1 MRFRG
6 NDGFRLFEKN
16 PAFRKRLPRKKTVKT
31 DRFEKGKTDR
41 KERAETRRREKLLLK
56 RETFS
61 RKEKERADGL
71 FRRPERKRN
80 FRTGKAPHETLL
92 RRSGNGFCI
101 GKYPKQQAF
110 LVILLIWGDMM
121 AEEAINNN
129 SSVQEQWGQICSQLK
144 VEVGET
150 AFDSWLKPLT
160 PGAFNDGIMNIC
172 VPTRFM
178 RNWVITHYSDRIHKI
193 WEKKNPAIKSVNF
206 VVQAVQDESKGLYNP
221 SCRSLLKKISSSP
234 APQNIYQSGLNSVLA
249 NSNEFQANTDQS
261 LSVPLNPQYTF
272 DNFVVGK
279 TNEFAYAAAR
289 KVAESR
295 NVSFNPLFLYSGVG
309 LGKTHLMHAI
319 AWHIKQQDPTRNIV
333 YLSAEKFMYKFVRA
347 LRYKDTTAFKEQFRS
362 VDVLMVDDVQFMGGK
377 DTTQEEFFYTFNSL
391 IEEGRQIIISA
402 DKSPADLEGIEA
414 RLKSRL
420 GCGLVADIHPTDF
433 DLRIGILENKAR
445 QLGIELP
452 QKVSEFLASKITSNI
467 RELEGALRRVIAH
480 SQLLSDKE
488 ITLDMTQ
495 DVLKDMLRSYDKRTT
510 IDEIQ
515 KKVAEHFNIS
525 VKEMQSS
532 RRARTVARPRQIAM
546 YLAKQL
552 TSRSLP
558 EIGRKFDRDH
568 TTVMHA
574 VRKVEELILEDA
586 SLAENVDAL
595 RRTLES

>member
-1 MRFRG
+1 
-6 NDGFRLFEKN
+6 
-16 PAFRKRLPRKKTVKT
+16 
-31 DRFEKGKTDR
+31 
-41 KERAETRRREKLLLK
+41 
-56 RETFS
+56 
-61 RKEKERADGL
+61 
-71 FRRPERKRN
+71 
-80 FRTGKAPHETLL
+80 
-92 RRSGNGFCI
+92 
-101 GKYPKQQAF
+101 
-110 LVILLIWGDMM
+110 M
-121 AEEAINNN
+121 AEEAIINDN
-129 SSVQEQWGQICSQLK
+129 SVQDQWGQICSQLK
-144 VEVGET
+144 NEVGET
-150 AFDSWLKPLT
+150 AFESWLKPLSL
-160 PGAFNDGIMNIC
+160 GSFSDGVMNIC

-193 WEKKNPAIKSVNF
+193 WEKKNPAIKNINF
-206 VVQAVQDESKGLYNP
+206 VVQATRDEAPSLYNP
-221 SCRSLLKKISSSP
+221 TCRSLLKKISSTP
-234 APQNIYQSGLNSVLA
+234 APQNIYQSGINSLVA
-249 NSNEFQANTDQS
+249 NSNDGALNDS

-295 NVSFNPLFLYSGVG
+295 NISFNPLFLYSGVG

-319 AWHIKQQDPTRNIV
+319 AWHIKQQDPCRNIV

-402 DKSPADLEGIEA
+402 DKSPADLEGIES

-433 DLRIGILENKAR
+433 DLRIGILNNKAQ
-445 QLGIELP
+445 QLEVDLP
-452 QKVSEFLASKITSNI
+452 DKVAEFLAQKITSNI
-467 RELEGALRRVIAH
+467 RELEGALRRVGAH
-480 SQLLSDKE
+480 SQLLADKE
-488 ITLDMTQ
+488 ITLEMTQ

-515 KKVAEHFNIS
+515 KKVAEYFNIS

-574 VRKVEELILEDA
+574 VRKVEELIVEDA
-586 SLAENVDAL
+586 SLAEGIEAL
-595 RRTLES
+595 KRTLEA

>member
-1 MRFRG
+1 
-6 NDGFRLFEKN
+6 
-16 PAFRKRLPRKKTVKT
+16 
-31 DRFEKGKTDR
+31 
-41 KERAETRRREKLLLK
+41 
-56 RETFS
+56 
-61 RKEKERADGL
+61 
-71 FRRPERKRN
+71 
-80 FRTGKAPHETLL
+80 
-92 RRSGNGFCI
+92 
-101 GKYPKQQAF
+101 
-110 LVILLIWGDMM
+110 M
-121 AEEAINNN
+121 AEEAIINNN
-129 SSVQEQWGQICSQLK
+129 SVQDQWGQICSQLK
-144 VEVGET
+144 TEVGET

-160 PGAFNDGIMNIC
+160 LGSFNDGVMNIC

-178 RNWVITHYSDRIHKI
+178 RNLVITHYSERIHKI
-193 WEKKNPAIKSVNF
+193 WEKKNPEIKSVNF
-206 VVQAVQDESKGLYNP
+206 VVQAVNDESKGLYNP
-221 SCRSLLKKISSSP
+221 TCRSLLKKITTTP
-234 APQNIYQSGLNSVLA
+234 APTNIYQSGMASVM
-249 NSNEFQANTDQS
+249 ANTNETFSNNDP

-433 DLRIGILENKAR
+433 DLRMGILQNKAK
-445 QLGIELP
+445 QLGVEVP
-452 QKVSEFLASKITSNI
+452 TKVCEFLAQKITSNI

-480 SQLLSDKE
+480 SQLLSNKE

-495 DVLKDMLRSYDKRTT
+495 DVLKDMLRSYDRRTT

-574 VRKVEELILEDA
+574 VRKVEELILEDK
-586 SLAENVDAL
+586 SLAEDVDTL
-595 RRTLES
+595 RRILEA

>member
-1 MRFRG
+1 
-6 NDGFRLFEKN
+6 
-16 PAFRKRLPRKKTVKT
+16 
-31 DRFEKGKTDR
+31 
-41 KERAETRRREKLLLK
+41 
-56 RETFS
+56 
-61 RKEKERADGL
+61 
-71 FRRPERKRN
+71 
-80 FRTGKAPHETLL
+80 
-92 RRSGNGFCI
+92 
-101 GKYPKQQAF
+101 
-110 LVILLIWGDMM
+110 M
-121 AEEAINNN
+121 AEEAIVND
-129 SSVQEQWGQICSQLK
+129 SSVQVQWGQICEQLK
-144 VEVGET
+144 TEVGET

-160 PGAFNDGIMNIC
+160 IGSFNDGTMNIC

-178 RNWVITHYSDRIHKI
+178 RNWVITNYSDRIHKI
-193 WEKKNPAIKSVNF
+193 WEKKNPAIKNINF
-206 VVQAVQDESKGLYNP
+206 VVQAGQDMTINKGLYNP
-221 SCRSLLKKISSSP
+221 TCRSLLKKITTSP
-234 APQNIYQSGLNSVLA
+234 MPQNIYQSGVKSIV
-249 NSNEFQANTDQS
+249 ANTNEGSLGDS

-295 NVSFNPLFLYSGVG
+295 NISFNPLFLYSGVG

-319 AWHIKQQDPTRNIV
+319 AWHIKQQDPSRNIV

-433 DLRIGILENKAR
+433 DLRMGILNNKAK
-445 QLGIELP
+445 QLGLELP
-452 QKVSEFLASKITSNI
+452 QKVAEFLATKITSNI

-480 SQLLSDKE
+480 SQLLSNHE

-495 DVLKDMLRSYDKRTT
+495 DILKDMLRSFDKRTT

-574 VRKVEELILEDA
+574 VRKVEELIMEDV

-595 RRTLES
+595 RRTLEA